1 MTIDFSCPRCGTQ
14 FKVNSQLAGK
24 RGRCKKCAH
33 QMKIPAE
40 PPAASVVASG
50 MFQLSRV
57 ERAES
62 PSPAT
67 APRPEEVKLAPRP
80 SKPKSVKLKLV
91 SDDVRQ
97 QASTAKKEPAAVS
110 DPASYKLTPLTTNL
124 AAAKVRHE
132 QTKPP
137 SQLQSYYWK
146 QLRKIFGVL
155 RNANDFAYLISIAF
169 FLLLLVAIV
178 LRQRNLAVMGAT
190 GVILVNIGRL
200 AINGFYVLIVPFK
213 IGIKQGI
220 LFLIPPF
227 TFYYLVKY
235 WARMK
240 QAALRLAGP
249 AIAILAVVLVF
260 VFVPWLSSGDAE
272 RASIRE
278 RIRGE
283 AGVLKEEIKGQLNEG
298 AQAVQKAAE
307 DERLRGVSD
316 RARSG
321 VEAVKNTVE
330 ETIGQTKGQD

>member
-1 MTIDFSCPRCGTQ
+1 MTIDFSCPRCGTH
-14 FKVNSQLAGK
+14 FKVDARLAGK
-24 RGRCKKCAH
+24 RGQCKKCAH
-33 QMKIPAE
+33 QIKIPAE
-40 PPAASVVASG
+40 PPATSVVASG
-50 MFQLSRV
+50 MFQLSGV
-57 ERAES
+57 VRAES
-62 PSPAT
+62 PAPSTARRPQEARQ
-67 APRPEEVKLAPRP
+67 APRSP
-80 SKPKSVKLKLV
+80 KPKSVKLKLV
-91 SDDVRQ
+91 SEDVRQ
-97 QASTAKKEPAAVS
+97 PAGAGKKKPAAES
-110 DPASYKLTPLTTNL
+110 DPASYTVVPLNTDL
-124 AAAKVRHE
+124 VAAKRRHE
-132 QTKPP
+132 KTKPP
-137 SQLQSYYWK
+137 SQLQSFYWQ
-146 QLRKIFGVL
+146 QLRKVFGLL
-155 RNANDFAYLISIAF
+155 RMANDFAYLISIAF

-213 IGIKQGI
+213 IGLKQGI

-240 QAALRLAGP
+240 LAASRLAGP

-260 VFVPWLSSGDAE
+260 VFVPWLSSGDAG
-272 RASIRE
+272 RASIRD

-283 AGVLKEEIKGQLNEG
+283 AGVLKEEIKGQLNDG